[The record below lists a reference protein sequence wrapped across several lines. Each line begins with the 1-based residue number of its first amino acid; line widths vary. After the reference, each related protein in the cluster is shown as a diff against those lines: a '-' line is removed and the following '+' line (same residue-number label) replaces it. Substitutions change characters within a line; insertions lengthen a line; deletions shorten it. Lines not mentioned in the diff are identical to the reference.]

1 MFLNECACTG
11 FGQKAI
17 LIFAGACI
25 ECAFDSGGD
34 MLRGLS
40 GAPVWSR
47 GSYLKT
53 RVRGHAFASPEP
65 LACMPSSMNSVPL
78 DAGVV
83 TLSIFCISQF
93 TISVTVDILHC

>member
-1 MFLNECACTG
+1 MVVHALALARQPKPSSPEPVLRALLT
-11 FGQKAI
+11 Q
-17 LIFAGACI
+17 AGTC
-25 ECAFDSGGD
+25 SGGCQ
-34 MLRGLS
+34 GHQS
-40 GAPVWSR
+40 GR

-93 TISVTVDILHC
+93 TISVTVDVLHC